1 MSRKKYKVSTDVPDL
16 PEILG
21 GTPLSLFDQNNP
33 DINLF
38 NMVDDEIIRL
48 SGSELL
54 YYKFHYSHDEDEVYK
69 EARSKVHSK
78 EPVTVY
84 GHYDPTV
91 LEQSLSE
98 FGIEITNDQEF
109 LFNKTY
115 ITQALSREPMEGD
128 IIKPKF
134 QNQKYEIH
142 EVQEDSFE
150 IYGVYHLRC
159 AAKLL
164 RDSEDVHH
172 DQITDRPDDLGG
184 YIKLD

>member
-21 GTPLSLFDQNNP
+21 GTPLSLFDQGNP

-54 YYKFHYSHDEDEVYK
+54 YYKFHYSEDEDDVYREK
-69 EARSKVHSK
+69 RSKVHSK
-78 EPVTVY
+78 EPIRVY

-98 FGIEITNDQEF
+98 FGIEMTNDQEF
-109 LFNKTY
+109 TFNGTY
-115 ITQALSREPMEGD
+115 IRKLLHRDPMEGD
-128 IIKPKF
+128 IIKPVF
-134 QNQKYEIH
+134 QNQKYEII

-150 IYGVYHLRC
+150 MYGVYHLRC

-164 RDSEDVHH
+164 RDSEEVHH
-172 DQITDRPDDLGG
+172 DRVTERPDDLGG
-184 YIKLD
+184 YINLE